1 MDTLNIYWPMD
12 SKVGAELDGIT
23 VQDDV
28 IQRQANKGIKM
39 FNRCHDKHS
48 LNGSFWSY
56 SYFCRLMMKMQ
67 SLVRRSRIR
76 TVGPLRSGVTAVE
89 TTMIM
94 PLFLLLCFG
103 IIEVSILHLAASNI
117 EGQVAVAARQIR
129 TGNIQNSGDPLAEF
143 NQLLCGEVTFIDCAD
158 LIVDVRNFPSFGD
171 VDFGEYFD
179 DEGNPTDN
187 EFNPGGAGD
196 TVLVRVAYRWE
207 ILTPFL
213 APYLGDGGGG
223 TKLLHAAAVFRSEPY
238 DGQD

>member
-1 MDTLNIYWPMD
+1 MPI
-12 SKVGAELDGIT
+12 
-23 VQDDV
+23 
-28 IQRQANKGIKM
+28 
-39 FNRCHDKHS
+39 RCHHKHS
-48 LNGSFWSY
+48 LNGPIRSY
-56 SYFCRLMMKMQ
+56 SFICKLMTAMQ
-67 SLVRRSRIR
+67 SLARRSRVA
-76 TVGPLRSGVTAVE
+76 TAGPSRSGVTAVE
-89 TTMIM
+89 TALIM

-117 EGQVAVAARQIR
+117 EGQVALAARQIR
-129 TGNIQNSGDPLAEF
+129 TGNIQKSGGGLGEF
-143 NQLLCGEVTFIDCAD
+143 NQLLCDEVTFIDCAD

-171 VDFGEYFD
+171 VVFGEYFD

-196 TVLVRVAYRWE
+196 TVLVRVAYRWK

-213 APYLGDGGGG
+213 ATYLGDGGSD

>member
-1 MDTLNIYWPMD
+1 MPT
-12 SKVGAELDGIT
+12 
-23 VQDDV
+23 
-28 IQRQANKGIKM
+28 
-39 FNRCHDKHS
+39 RCHNKHS
-48 LNGSFWSY
+48 LKGPLRSHLFS
-56 SYFCRLMMKMQ
+56 CRLMTTMQ
-67 SLVRRSRIR
+67 SLARRSRIA
-76 TVGPLRSGVTAVE
+76 TAGPLRSGVTAVE
-89 TTMIM
+89 TALIM
-94 PLFLLLCFG
+94 PVFLLLCFG

-129 TGNIQNSGDPLAEF
+129 TGNIQKSGDPLGEF
-143 NQLLCGEVTFIDCAD
+143 NRQLCGEVTFIDCAD

-171 VDFGEYFD
+171 VVFGEYFD

>member
-1 MDTLNIYWPMD
+1 MD
-12 SKVGAELDGIT
+12 SKIGAELDGT
-23 VQDDV
+23 RDQDDA
-28 IQRQANKGIKM
+28 IQRHASKGEKM
-39 FNRCHDKHS
+39 PTRCHNKHS
-48 LNGSFWSY
+48 LKGPLRSHLFS
-56 SYFCRLMMKMQ
+56 CRLMTTMQ
-67 SLVRRSRIR
+67 SLARRSRIA
-76 TVGPLRSGVTAVE
+76 TTGPLRSGVTAVE
-89 TTMIM
+89 TALIM
-94 PLFLLLCFG
+94 PVFLLLCFG
-103 IIEVSILHLAASNI
+103 IIEVSMLYLAASNI

-129 TGNIQNSGDPLAEF
+129 TGNIQKSGDPLGEF

-171 VDFGEYFD
+171 VEFGEYFD

-196 TVLVRVAYRWE
+196 TVLVRVAYRWK

-213 APYLGDGGGG
+213 TPYLGDGGGD

>member
-1 MDTLNIYWPMD
+1 MD
-12 SKVGAELDGIT
+12 SKVGAELDGT
-23 VQDDV
+23 TDHDDV
-28 IQRQANKGIKM
+28 THRHASKGAKM
-39 FNRCHDKHS
+39 PIRCHDKHS
-48 LNGSFWSY
+48 LSGPLRPYSFI
-56 SYFCRLMMKMQ
+56 CKLMTAMQ
-67 SLVRRSRIR
+67 SLARRSRVA
-76 TVGPLRSGVTAVE
+76 TAGPLRSGVTAVE
-89 TTMIM
+89 TALIM

-129 TGNIQNSGDPLAEF
+129 TGNIQKSGDPLGEF
-143 NQLLCGEVTFIDCAD
+143 NRQLCGEVTFIDCAD
-158 LIVDVRNFPSFGD
+158 LIIDVRNFPSFGD
-171 VDFGEYFD
+171 VVFGEYFD

-196 TVLVRVAYRWE
+196 TVLVRVAYRWK

-213 APYLGDGGGG
+213 TPYLGDGGGD